1 MHYIG
6 KILPIDGYRVRL
18 LGQLPIDYA
27 VSLTHLYQPLIG
39 MDGVMLYQTLL
50 NEVYVQIDGDMQT
63 HHTLMN
69 YVQQPLDVIYEARLK
84 LEGIGLVRTYT
95 DIIDKRTCY
104 TYDVQCPFSPDL
116 FFQDA
121 MLSELLYHH
130 IGKNKFN
137 MLKDR
142 LSTQSNRSGEE
153 VTASFKEVFQTFQPT
168 FVAGE
173 YQEADEAPVLQQSST
188 SHIDL
193 QSIRHALARKMID
206 PDKVLTRDNR
216 RLVSQM
222 MELYQLD
229 SIEVGRCLSWSLSPN
244 NEINEQSFKQACAE
258 LFQTKNRTANIQL
271 TKRPSTKQHVHLN
284 RPETNEAPQQQL
296 ENKREKPS
304 RREVLRREFESMSP
318 AQLLSDHSNTG
329 FVEQRDLDIV
339 QEVMQNQG
347 LTAPVMNVLLHYV
360 FIQQNKQLSKNYLR
374 TIASHWSRVGFT
386 TAKEAMEFAQSVNER
401 YAKAKQN
408 HKTTKKKSQTEILPD
423 WYDEH
428 MKQIEEVEQAKEQ
441 ARKEHEGHV
450 NEEDIEKELDELIR
464 SVSKK

>member
-6 KILPIDGYRVRL
+6 KILPIDGYKVRL
-18 LGQLPIDYA
+18 QGQLPIDYA

-39 MDGVMLYQTLL
+39 MDGVMFYQTLL

-69 YVQQPLDVIYEARLK
+69 YAQQPLDVIYEARLK
-84 LEGIGLVRTYT
+84 LEGIGLVRTYKDT
-95 DIIDKRTCY
+95 IDNRTCY
-104 TYDVQCPFSPDL
+104 TYDVQCPFSPEQ

-130 IGKNKFN
+130 IGKNKYH

-142 LSTQSNRSGEE
+142 LSGEIKRSGEE
-153 VTASFKEVFQTFQPT
+153 ITASFKEVFQTFKPA
-168 FVAGE
+168 FIAGDYHPE
-173 YQEADEAPVLQQSST
+173 DSTPPVQQSS
-188 SHIDL
+188 SIQLDL

-206 PDKVLTRDNR
+206 PDKVLTQKNKQ
-216 RLVSQM
+216 LISQM
-222 MELYQLD
+222 MELYQID

-244 NEINEQSFKQACAE
+244 NEINERSFKRACAE

-271 TKRPSTKQHVHLN
+271 TQRKPSNQQEQSRTSNSKEKSIQHQDKQ
-284 RPETNEAPQQQL
+284 
-296 ENKREKPS
+296 NKKQS
-304 RREVLRREFESMSP
+304 RREVLLREFESMSP
-318 AQLLSDHSNTG
+318 AQLLSDHSKTG
-329 FVEQRDLDIV
+329 FVEQRDLDII
-339 QEVMQNQG
+339 QEVMHNQG
-347 LTAPVMNVLLHYV
+347 LTTPVMNVLLHYV
-360 FIQQNKQLSKNYLR
+360 FIQQKKQLSKNYLR

-401 YAKAKQN
+401 YAKAKQK
-408 HKTTKKKSQTEILPD
+408 HGTTKKKSQTEILPD

-428 MKQIEEVEQAKEQ
+428 MKQIEKVEQAKEQ
-441 ARKEHEGHV
+441 ERKENEEQV
-450 NEEDIEKELDELIR
+450 NEADIEKELEELIR

>member
-6 KILPIDGYRVRL
+6 KILPIDGYKVRL
-18 LGQLPIDYA
+18 RGQLPIDYA

-39 MDGVMLYQTLL
+39 MDGVMFYQTLL

-84 LEGIGLVRTYT
+84 LEGIGLVRTYK
-95 DIIDKRTCY
+95 DMIDKRTCY
-104 TYDVQCPFSPDL
+104 TYEVQCPFSPEQ

-137 MLKDR
+137 ILKDR
-142 LSTQSNRSGEE
+142 LCGHIERGGEE
-153 VTASFKEVFQTFQPT
+153 ITASFKDVFQTFQPT

-173 YQEADEAPVLQQSST
+173 YKEVHPTPSIQQSS
-188 SHIDL
+188 SLQIEL

-206 PDKVLTRDNR
+206 PDKVLTRDNKQ
-216 RLVSQM
+216 LISQM

-229 SIEVGRCLSWSLSPN
+229 SIEVGRCLSWALSPN
-244 NEINEQSFKQACAE
+244 NEVNEQSFKQACAE
-258 LFQTKNRTANIQL
+258 LFRTKNRTANIQL
-271 TKRPSTKQHVHLN
+271 TKRQSTKQ
-284 RPETNEAPQQQL
+284 PEHPNTSDTKERSTQPQEKQ
-296 ENKREKPS
+296 NKKPS
-304 RREVLRREFESMSP
+304 RREVLLSEFETMSP
-318 AQLLSDHSNTG
+318 AQLLSDHSKTG
-329 FVEQRDLDIV
+329 IVEQRDIDIV
-339 QEVMQNQG
+339 QEVMHNQG
-347 LTAPVMNVLLHYV
+347 LTPPVMNVLLHYV

-386 TAKEAMEFAQSVNER
+386 TAKEALEFAQSVNER
-401 YAKAKQN
+401 YAQAKQK
-408 HKTTKKKSQTEILPD
+408 HRTAKKKTQSEVLPD
-423 WYDEH
+423 WYAEH

-441 ARKEHEGHV
+441 KRKE
-450 NEEDIEKELDELIR
+450 NEEQVDEGEVEKELEELIR